1 MARQWGG
8 SRIGGLA
15 LLVAVAACGHDGTPL
30 PNQAAKPLRI
40 AFEDRPEPDVFNL
53 EGLATRDGPEGS
65 PGLWVTVVGLKR
77 PERGLVVNNETG
89 KKVVVAL
96 FTARK
101 GANPA
106 IRLSNDAAEA
116 LGIGDV
122 PATVGITALRREPQ
136 LGTTRG
142 RF

>member
-1 MARQWGG
+1 MARQWRG
-8 SRIGGLA
+8 SRIGELA
-15 LLVAVAACGHDGTPL
+15 LLVALAACGRDDSTL
-30 PNQAAKPLRI
+30 PKQATRPVRI
-40 AFEDRPEPDVFNL
+40 AFEDRPEPAVFNL

-65 PGLWVTVVGLKR
+65 PGLWVTVVGLER
-77 PERGLVVNNETG
+77 PERGLVENTATG
-89 KKVVVAL
+89 KQIVVAL

-106 IRLSNDAAEA
+106 IRLSNDAADA

-122 PATVGITALRREPQ
+122 AATVDITALRREPRFD
-136 LGTTRG
+136 TTQG